1 MKLEFSFVTCSEK
14 LTIMSSVPKREE
26 VEKLGEYILS
36 QRKFTDQETMEL
48 FHSELKKLIYN
59 RGLGI
64 PQTLKKVK
72 KFK

>member
-1 MKLEFSFVTCSEK
+1 MKLEFSFVTNLEK
-14 LTIMSSVPKREE
+14 MIIMNSIPERTY
-26 VEKLGEYILS
+26 VEKVGKTILS

-72 KFK
+72 